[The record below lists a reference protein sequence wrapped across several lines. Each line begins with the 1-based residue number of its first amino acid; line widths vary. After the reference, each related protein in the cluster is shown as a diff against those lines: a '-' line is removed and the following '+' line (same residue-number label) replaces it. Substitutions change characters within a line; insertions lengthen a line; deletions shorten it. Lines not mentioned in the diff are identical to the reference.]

1 MSGSD
6 ESQTI
11 TGWQTAS
18 KFYRRPPG
26 LGWLL
31 ALAAVP
37 LLLGLIGW
45 GGLDRSG
52 KDADLT
58 LPDINPTATMT
69 APDVNAPDV
78 NAPDVNLP
86 NLSFAPLSISRNGN
100 DFTLTGDLPDAN
112 AKTAL
117 LDWLRGKFGA
127 DVNLIDNLNLRAG
140 VNTPDVAAL
149 GTVFDAAGEGI
160 PDFNFKV
167 DGDTVTLTGTA
178 PTAEAR
184 DAVEAAVKSA
194 WPNIKVVNNI
204 QVGPAPAAPAPAPP
218 AAPAPGAPGAP
229 GGTPG
234 PCAVLQDDVSALLR
248 TPINFSTDGFVLA
261 PASQQLLSQVA
272 EKLKTCAGAKVA
284 VTGYTDSSGND
295 AINVPLSGNRAKA
308 VADYLVSQ
316 GLPADHVTSS
326 GAGSANPIAS
336 NDTPEGKAQ
345 NRRVEITVN

>member
-6 ESQTI
+6 ESRTI

-18 KFYRRPPG
+18 KLYRRPPG
-26 LGWLL
+26 VGWLL

-45 GGLDRSG
+45 GGLDRSH
-52 KDADLT
+52 KNADLT
-58 LPDINPTATMT
+58 LPDVNPTATLT
-69 APDVNAPDV
+69 APNVNAPDV
-78 NAPDVNLP
+78 NGPNVNLP
-86 NLSFAPLSISRNGN
+86 NLSFAPLSIARNGN
-100 DFTLTGDLPDAN
+100 DFTLTGDLPDAA
-112 AKTAL
+112 AKTSL

-127 DVNLIDNLNLRAG
+127 DVNLVDNLNLKAG
-140 VNTPDVAAL
+140 VSTPDVSAL
-149 GTVFDAAGEGI
+149 GAVFDAAGQGI

-178 PTAEAR
+178 PSAEVR
-184 DAVEAAVKSA
+184 DAVEAAAKSA

-204 QVGPAPAAPAPAPP
+204 QVAAAPAAPAPP
-218 AAPAPGAPGAP
+218 APAAPGAP

-234 PCAVLQDDVSALLR
+234 PCASLQGDVSALLK
-248 TPINFSTDGFVLA
+248 TPINFSTDGFVVA
-261 PASQQLLSQVA
+261 ASSQQLLSQVA
-272 EKLKTCAGAKVA
+272 DKLKSCAGAQVA

-316 GLPADHVTSS
+316 GLAADHVTST

-336 NDTPEGKAQ
+336 NDTPEGMAQ

>member
-6 ESQTI
+6 ESRTI

-18 KFYRRPPG
+18 KLYRRPPG

-31 ALAAVP
+31 ALAVVP

-45 GGLDRSG
+45 GGLDRSN
-52 KDADLT
+52 KDAELSV
-58 LPDINPTATMT
+58 PDVNPTATMT

-78 NAPDVNLP
+78 NGPDVNSP
-86 NLSFAPLSISRNGN
+86 TLSFAPLSISRSGN
-100 DFTLTGDLPDAN
+100 DFTLTGDLPDAA
-112 AKTAL
+112 AKASL

-127 DVNLIDNLNLRAG
+127 DVNLIDNLNLRPG
-140 VNTPDVAAL
+140 VSTPDVSAV
-149 GTVFDAAGEGI
+149 GKVFDAAAAGI
-160 PDFNFKV
+160 PDFGFGI
-167 DGDTVTLTGTA
+167 DGDTLTLTGTA
-178 PTAEAR
+178 PSAEVR
-184 DAVEAAVKSA
+184 DAVEAAAKAA
-194 WPNIKVVNNI
+194 WPNIKLVNNI
-204 QVGPAPAAPAPAPP
+204 QVAAAPAAPAPPAPGT
-218 AAPAPGAPGAP
+218 PGAPGAP
-229 GGTPG
+229 GTPG
-234 PCAVLQDDVSALLR
+234 PCAVLQGDVSALLR

-272 EKLKTCAGAKVA
+272 DKLKSCVGARVA

-316 GLPADHVTSS
+316 GIAADHVTSS

-336 NDTPEGKAQ
+336 NDTPEGMAQ

>member
-6 ESQTI
+6 ESRTI

-18 KFYRRPPG
+18 KLYRRPPG

-31 ALAAVP
+31 ALAVVP

-45 GGLDRSG
+45 GGLDRSN
-52 KDADLT
+52 KDAELSV
-58 LPDINPTATMT
+58 PDVNPTATMT

-78 NAPDVNLP
+78 NGPDVNSPTL
-86 NLSFAPLSISRNGN
+86 LFAPLSISRSGN
-100 DFTLTGDLPDAN
+100 DFTLTGDLPDAA
-112 AKTAL
+112 AKASL

-127 DVNLIDNLNLRAG
+127 DVNLIDNLNLRPG
-140 VNTPDVAAL
+140 VSTPDVSAV
-149 GTVFDAAGEGI
+149 GKVFDAAAAGI
-160 PDFNFKV
+160 PDFGFGI
-167 DGDTVTLTGTA
+167 DGDTLTLTGTA
-178 PTAEAR
+178 PSAEVR
-184 DAVEAAVKSA
+184 DAVEAAAKAA
-194 WPNIKVVNNI
+194 WPNIKLVNNI
-204 QVGPAPAAPAPAPP
+204 QVAAAPAAPAPPAPGT
-218 AAPAPGAPGAP
+218 PGAPGAP
-229 GGTPG
+229 GTPG
-234 PCAVLQDDVSALLR
+234 PCAVLQGDVSALLR

-272 EKLKTCAGAKVA
+272 DKLKSCVGARVA

-316 GLPADHVTSS
+316 GIAADHVTSS

-336 NDTPEGKAQ
+336 NDTPEGMAQ

>member
-6 ESQTI
+6 ESRTI

-18 KFYRRPPG
+18 KLYRRPPG

-31 ALAAVP
+31 ALAVVP

-45 GGLDRSG
+45 GGLDRSN
-52 KDADLT
+52 KDAELS
-58 LPDINPTATMT
+58 LPDVNPTATMT

-78 NAPDVNLP
+78 NGPDVNSP
-86 NLSFAPLSISRNGN
+86 TLSFAPLSISRSGN
-100 DFTLTGDLPDAN
+100 DFTLTGDLPDAA
-112 AKTAL
+112 AKASL

-127 DVNLIDNLNLRAG
+127 DVNLIDNLNLRPG
-140 VNTPDVAAL
+140 VSTPDVSAVSK
-149 GTVFDAAGEGI
+149 VFDAAAAGI
-160 PDFNFKV
+160 PDFGFNI
-167 DGDTVTLTGTA
+167 DGDTLTLTGTA
-178 PTAEAR
+178 PSAEVR
-184 DAVEAAVKSA
+184 DAVEAAAKAA
-194 WPNIKVVNNI
+194 WPNIKLVNNI
-204 QVGPAPAAPAPAPP
+204 QVAAAPAAPAPPAP
-218 AAPAPGAPGAP
+218 AAPGAPGAP
-229 GGTPG
+229 GTPG
-234 PCAVLQDDVSALLR
+234 PCAVLQGDVSALLR

-272 EKLKTCAGAKVA
+272 DKLKSCAGARVA

-316 GLPADHVTSS
+316 GIAADHVTSS

-336 NDTPEGKAQ
+336 NDTPEGMAQ

>member
-6 ESQTI
+6 ESRTI

-18 KFYRRPPG
+18 KLYRRPPG
-26 LGWLL
+26 FGWLL

-52 KDADLT
+52 KDVNLT
-58 LPDINPTATMT
+58 RPDVNPTATMT
-69 APDVNAPDV
+69 APDVNAPDL

-86 NLSFAPLSISRNGN
+86 NLSFAPLSITRNGN
-100 DFTLTGDLPDAN
+100 DFTLTGDLPDAA
-112 AKTAL
+112 AKTSL

-127 DVNLIDNLNLRAG
+127 DVNLVDNLNLSAG
-140 VNTPDVAAL
+140 VSTPDVSAL
-149 GTVFDAAGEGI
+149 GKVFDAAVDV
-160 PDFNFKV
+160 PDFNFGI
-167 DGDTVTLTGTA
+167 DGDTLTLTGMA
-178 PTAEAR
+178 PSAQVR
-184 DAVEAAVKSA
+184 DAIEAAAKAA
-194 WPNIKVVNNI
+194 WPNIKLVNNI
-204 QVGPAPAAPAPAPP
+204 QVAAAPAAPAPP
-218 AAPAPGAPGAP
+218 ATPGA
-229 GGTPG
+229 PG

-272 EKLKTCAGAKVA
+272 DKLKSCAGAQVA
-284 VTGYTDSSGND
+284 VTGYTDNSGND
-295 AINVPLSGNRAKA
+295 AINIPLSGNRAKA

-316 GLPADHVTSS
+316 GLAADHVTSS
-326 GAGSANPIAS
+326 GAGSAKPIAS

>member
-6 ESQTI
+6 ESRTI

-18 KFYRRPPG
+18 KLYRRPPG

-45 GGLDRSG
+45 GGLDNSRKG
-52 KDADLT
+52 ADVT
-58 LPDINPTATMT
+58 LPDVNPTATLT

-78 NAPDVNLP
+78 NAPNINMP
-86 NLSFAPLSISRNGN
+86 NLSFAPLSILRNGN
-100 DFTLTGDLPDAN
+100 DFTLSGDLPDLA
-112 AKTAL
+112 AKTSL

-127 DVNLIDNLNLRAG
+127 NVNLIDNLNLRPG
-140 VNTPDVAAL
+140 VSTPDVSAL
-149 GTVFDAAGEGI
+149 GKVFDAAVDV
-160 PDFNFKV
+160 PDFNFKI
-167 DGDTVTLTGTA
+167 DGDTLTLTGTA
-178 PTAEAR
+178 PSAEVR
-184 DAVEAAVKSA
+184 DAVEAAAKAA
-194 WPNIKVVNNI
+194 WPNVKLVNNI
-204 QVGPAPAAPAPAPP
+204 QVAAAPAS
-218 AAPAPGAPGAP
+218 PAPGAPGAP

-248 TPINFSTDGFVLA
+248 TPINFSTDGFAVA
-261 PASQQLLSQVA
+261 PSSQQLLSQVA
-272 EKLKTCAGAKVA
+272 EKLKSCEGAKVA

>member
-6 ESQTI
+6 ESRTI

-18 KFYRRPPG
+18 KLYRRPPG

-45 GGLDRSG
+45 GGLDRSH
-52 KDADLT
+52 KNSDLS
-58 LPDINPTATMT
+58 LPDVNPTATMT

-78 NAPDVNLP
+78 NAPNVNFP
-86 NLSFAPLSISRNGN
+86 NLSFAPLSIARNGN

-112 AKTAL
+112 AKASL

-127 DVNLIDNLNLRAG
+127 DVNLIDNLNLRPGAS
-140 VNTPDVAAL
+140 TPDVAAL
-149 GTVFDAAGEGI
+149 GKVFDAAAEGI
-160 PDFNFKV
+160 PDFNFSV
-167 DGDTVTLTGTA
+167 DGDTLTLTGTA
-178 PTAEAR
+178 PSAQVR
-184 DAVEAAVKSA
+184 DAVEAAAKSA
-194 WPNIKVVNNI
+194 WPNIKLVNNI
-204 QVGPAPAAPAPAPP
+204 QVAAAPAAPAPPAP
-218 AAPAPGAPGAP
+218 AAPGAPGTQ

-234 PCAVLQDDVSALLR
+234 PCAVLQGDVSALLR

-272 EKLKTCAGAKVA
+272 EKLKSCAGAQVA

-316 GLPADHVTSS
+316 GLAADHVRSS

>member
-6 ESQTI
+6 ESRTI

-18 KFYRRPPG
+18 KLYRRPPG

-52 KDADLT
+52 KDVDLT
-58 LPDINPTATMT
+58 RPDVNPTATLT
-69 APDVNAPDV
+69 APDVNAPDI

-86 NLSFAPLSISRNGN
+86 NLSFAPLSITRNGN
-100 DFTLTGDLPDAN
+100 DFTLTGDLPDAA
-112 AKTAL
+112 AKTSL

-127 DVNLIDNLNLRAG
+127 DVNLVDNLNLRAG
-140 VNTPDVAAL
+140 VSTPDVSAL
-149 GTVFDAAGEGI
+149 GKVFDAAAAGI
-160 PDFNFKV
+160 PDFSFSI
-167 DGDTVTLTGTA
+167 DGDTLTLTGTA
-178 PTAEAR
+178 PSAEVR
-184 DAVEAAVKSA
+184 DAVESAAKAA
-194 WPNIKVVNNI
+194 WPNIKLVNNI
-204 QVGPAPAAPAPAPP
+204 QIAPASAAPAPP
-218 AAPAPGAPGAP
+218 ATP
-229 GGTPG
+229 GTPG

-272 EKLKTCAGAKVA
+272 DKLKSCAGAQVV
-284 VTGYTDSSGND
+284 VTGYTDNSGND
-295 AINVPLSGNRAKA
+295 AINVPLSSNRAKA

-316 GLPADHVTSS
+316 GLAADHVTSS
-326 GAGSANPIAS
+326 GAGSAKPIAS

>member
-6 ESQTI
+6 ESRTI

-18 KFYRRPPG
+18 KLYRRPPG

-31 ALAAVP
+31 ALAVVP

-45 GGLDRSG
+45 GGLDRSN
-52 KDADLT
+52 KDAELS
-58 LPDINPTATMT
+58 LPDVNPTATMT

-78 NAPDVNLP
+78 NGPDVNSP
-86 NLSFAPLSISRNGN
+86 TLSFAPLSISRSGN
-100 DFTLTGDLPDAN
+100 DFTLTGDLPDAA
-112 AKTAL
+112 AKASL

-127 DVNLIDNLNLRAG
+127 DVNLIDNLNLRPG
-140 VNTPDVAAL
+140 VSTPDVSAV
-149 GTVFDAAGEGI
+149 GKVFDAAAAGI
-160 PDFNFKV
+160 PDVSFNI
-167 DGDTVTLTGTA
+167 DGDTLTLTGTA
-178 PTAEAR
+178 PSAEVR
-184 DAVEAAVKSA
+184 DAVEAAAKAA
-194 WPNIKVVNNI
+194 WPNIKLVNNI
-204 QVGPAPAAPAPAPP
+204 QVAAAPAAPAPPAP
-218 AAPAPGAPGAP
+218 AAPGAPGAP
-229 GGTPG
+229 GTPG
-234 PCAVLQDDVSALLR
+234 PCAVLQGDVSALLR

-272 EKLKTCAGAKVA
+272 DKLKSCAGARVA

-316 GLPADHVTSS
+316 GIAADHVTSS

-336 NDTPEGKAQ
+336 NDTPEGMAQ

>member
-1 MSGSD
+1 M
-6 ESQTI
+6 
-11 TGWQTAS
+11 
-18 KFYRRPPG
+18 
-26 LGWLL
+26 GWLL

-52 KDADLT
+52 KDAELT
-58 LPDINPTATMT
+58 RPDVNPTATLT

-78 NAPDVNLP
+78 NAPNVNMP
-86 NLSFAPLSISRNGN
+86 NLSFAPLSITRNGN
-100 DFTLTGDLPDAN
+100 DFNLSGDLPDGA
-112 AKTAL
+112 AKASL
-117 LDWLRGKFGA
+117 MDWLRGKFGA
-127 DVNLIDNLNLRAG
+127 GVNLVDNLNLRPG
-140 VNTPDVAAL
+140 VSTPDVAAL
-149 GTVFDAAGEGI
+149 GSLFDAAGDRI
-160 PDFNFKV
+160 PDFAFKI

-178 PTAEAR
+178 VSAEAR
-184 DAVEAAVKSA
+184 DAVEAAAKTA

-204 QVGPAPAAPAPAPP
+204 QVGPAPAAPAPPAP
-218 AAPAPGAPGAP
+218 PAPGAPGAP

-234 PCAVLQDDVSALLR
+234 PCAVLQGDVSALLR

-272 EKLKTCAGAKVA
+272 DKLKTCEGAKVA

-295 AINVPLSGNRAKA
+295 AINIPLSGNRAKA

-326 GAGSANPIAS
+326 GAGSANPIAG

>member
-6 ESQTI
+6 ESRTI

-18 KFYRRPPG
+18 KLYRRPPG

-52 KDADLT
+52 KDVNLT
-58 LPDINPTATMT
+58 RPDINPTATMT
-69 APDVNAPDV
+69 APDVNAPDI
-78 NAPDVNLP
+78 NAPNVNLP
-86 NLSFAPLSISRNGN
+86 NLSFAPLSILRNGN
-100 DFTLTGDLPDAN
+100 DFTLSGDLPDLA
-112 AKTAL
+112 AKNSL

-127 DVNLIDNLNLRAG
+127 GVNLIDNLNLSAG
-140 VNTPDVAAL
+140 VSTPDVSAL
-149 GTVFDAAGEGI
+149 GKVFDASVDI
-160 PDFNFKV
+160 PDFNFSIE
-167 DGDTVTLTGTA
+167 GDTLTLTGTA
-178 PTAEAR
+178 PSAEVR
-184 DAVEAAVKSA
+184 DAVEAAAKAA
-194 WPNIKVVNNI
+194 WPNIKLVNNI
-204 QVGPAPAAPAPAPP
+204 QIAAAPSAPAPP
-218 AAPAPGAPGAP
+218 ANPA
-229 GGTPG
+229 TPG
-234 PCAVLQDDVSALLR
+234 PCAVLQGDVSALLR

-272 EKLKTCAGAKVA
+272 DKLKSCAGAQVA
-284 VTGYTDSSGND
+284 VTGYTDNTGND
-295 AINVPLSGNRAKA
+295 AINVPLSSNRAKA

-316 GLPADHVTSS
+316 GLAADHVTSS
-326 GAGSANPIAS
+326 GAGSAKPIAS

>member
-1 MSGSD
+1 M
-6 ESQTI
+6 
-11 TGWQTAS
+11 
-18 KFYRRPPG
+18 
-26 LGWLL
+26 

-45 GGLDRSG
+45 GGLDRSD

-78 NAPDVNLP
+78 NAPNVNLP

-100 DFTLTGDLPDAN
+100 DFTLSGDLPDAA
-112 AKTAL
+112 AKASL

-127 DVNLIDNLNLRAG
+127 GVNLIDNLNLREG
-140 VNTPDVAAL
+140 VSTPDVAAL
-149 GTVFDAAGEGI
+149 GAVFDAAGDGI
-160 PDFNFKV
+160 PDFNFNI
-167 DGDTVTLTGTA
+167 DGDTLTLTGTA
-178 PTAEAR
+178 ASAEVR
-184 DAVEAAVKSA
+184 DAVEAAAKAA
-194 WPNIKVVNNI
+194 WPNIKLVNNI
-204 QVGPAPAAPAPAPP
+204 QIGAAPGAPAPP

-248 TPINFSTDGFVLA
+248 TPINFTTDGFILA
-261 PASQQLLSQVA
+261 PASQQLLTQVA
-272 EKLKTCAGAKVA
+272 DKLKTCEGAKVA

-295 AINVPLSGNRAKA
+295 AINVPLSANRAKA

-316 GLPADHVTSS
+316 GLAADHVTSS

>member
-6 ESQTI
+6 ESRTI

-18 KFYRRPPG
+18 KLYRRPPG

-45 GGLDRSG
+45 GGLDHSN
-52 KDADLT
+52 KNADVT
-58 LPDINPTATMT
+58 LPDVNPTATLT

-78 NAPDVNLP
+78 NAPNVNLP
-86 NLSFAPLSISRNGN
+86 NLSFAPLSITRNGN
-100 DFTLTGDLPDAN
+100 DFTLTGDLPDAA
-112 AKTAL
+112 AKTSL

-127 DVNLIDNLNLRAG
+127 DVNLIDNLNLRPG
-140 VNTPDVAAL
+140 VSTPDVSAL
-149 GTVFDAAGEGI
+149 GKVFDASADI
-160 PDFNFKV
+160 PDFNFSI
-167 DGDTVTLTGTA
+167 DGDTLTLTGTA
-178 PTAEAR
+178 PSAQVR
-184 DAVEAAVKSA
+184 DAVEAAAKAA
-194 WPNIKVVNNI
+194 WPNIKLVNNI
-204 QVGPAPAAPAPAPP
+204 QIAAAPAAPAP
-218 AAPAPGAPGAP
+218 PAPGAPGAP

-234 PCAVLQDDVSALLR
+234 PCAVLQGDVSALLK
-248 TPINFSTDGFVLA
+248 TPINFSTDGFAVA
-261 PASQQLLSQVA
+261 PSSQQLLSQVA
-272 EKLKTCAGAKVA
+272 DKLKSCEGAKVA

-295 AINVPLSGNRAKA
+295 AINIPLSGNRAKA

-316 GLPADHVTSS
+316 GLAADHVTSS

>member
-6 ESQTI
+6 ESRTI

-18 KFYRRPPG
+18 KLYRRPPG

-45 GGLDRSG
+45 GGLDHSRKNG
-52 KDADLT
+52 DVT

-78 NAPDVNLP
+78 NAPNVNLP
-86 NLSFAPLSISRNGN
+86 NLSFAPLSIARNGN
-100 DFTLTGDLPDAN
+100 DFTLTGDVPDAA
-112 AKTAL
+112 AKASL

-127 DVNLIDNLNLRAG
+127 DVNLIDNLNLRPG
-140 VNTPDVAAL
+140 VSTPDVSAL
-149 GTVFDAAGEGI
+149 GKVFDAAADGI
-160 PDFNFKV
+160 PDFNFSIE
-167 DGDTVTLTGTA
+167 GDTLTLTGTA
-178 PTAEAR
+178 PSAEVRA
-184 DAVEAAVKSA
+184 AVEAAAKAA
-194 WPNIKVVNNI
+194 WPNIKLVNNI
-204 QVGPAPAAPAPAPP
+204 QVAATPAPSAPA
-218 AAPAPGAPGAP
+218 APGAP

-234 PCAVLQDDVSALLR
+234 PCAALQGDVSALLR

-272 EKLKTCAGAKVA
+272 DKLKSCAGAQVD

-316 GLPADHVTSS
+316 GLPADHVRSS

>member
-1 MSGSD
+1 MSSSD
-6 ESQTI
+6 ESRTI

-18 KFYRRPPG
+18 KLYRRPPG
-26 LGWLL
+26 VGWLL

-45 GGLDRSG
+45 GGLDRSD
-52 KDADLT
+52 KDTDLT
-58 LPDINPTATMT
+58 LPDVNPTATLT
-69 APDVNAPDV
+69 APGVNTPDVNAP
-78 NAPDVNLP
+78 NVNLP

-100 DFTLTGDLPDAN
+100 DFNLTGDLPDAA
-112 AKTAL
+112 AKASL

-127 DVNLIDNLNLRAG
+127 DVNLVDNLNLRPG
-140 VNTPDVAAL
+140 VSTPDVSAL
-149 GTVFDAAGEGI
+149 GKVFDAAAEGI
-160 PDFNFKV
+160 PDFNFSI
-167 DGDTVTLTGTA
+167 DGDRLTLTGTA
-178 PTAEAR
+178 PSAEVR
-184 DAVEAAVKSA
+184 DAVEAAAKEA
-194 WPNIKVVNNI
+194 WPNIKIVNNI
-204 QVGPAPAAPAPAPP
+204 QVAAAPPAPAPP
-218 AAPAPGAPGAP
+218 APEAGAPVAP

-234 PCAVLQDDVSALLR
+234 PCAALQGDVSALLR
-248 TPINFSTDGFVLA
+248 TPINFSTDGFAVA
-261 PASQQLLSQVA
+261 PASQQLLTQVA
-272 EKLKTCAGAKVA
+272 DKIKSCEGARVT

>member
-6 ESQTI
+6 ESRTI

-18 KFYRRPPG
+18 KLYRRPPG

-52 KDADLT
+52 KNSDLT
-58 LPDINPTATMT
+58 LPDVNPTATLT

-78 NAPDVNLP
+78 NAPNVNLP
-86 NLSFAPLSISRNGN
+86 NLSFAPLSITRNGN
-100 DFTLTGDLPDAN
+100 DFTLTGDLPDAA
-112 AKTAL
+112 AKASL
-117 LDWLRGKFGA
+117 LDWLRGKFGG

-140 VNTPDVAAL
+140 VSTPDVSAL
-149 GTVFDAAGEGI
+149 GKVFDAAAEGI
-160 PDFNFKV
+160 PDFSFSI
-167 DGDTVTLTGTA
+167 DGDTLTLTGTA
-178 PTAEAR
+178 PSAQVR
-184 DAVEAAVKSA
+184 DAVEAAAKAA
-194 WPNIKVVNNI
+194 WPNIKLVNNI
-204 QVGPAPAAPAPAPP
+204 QVVSASAPAPAP
-218 AAPAPGAPGAP
+218 APAPGVP
-229 GGTPG
+229 GTPG
-234 PCAVLQDDVSALLR
+234 PCAVLQGDVSALLR
-248 TPINFSTDGFVLA
+248 TPINFSTDGFVVA
-261 PASQQLLSQVA
+261 PSSQQLLSQVA
-272 EKLKTCAGAKVA
+272 DKLKSCAGAQVA

-316 GLPADHVTSS
+316 GLAADHVKSS

>member
-6 ESQTI
+6 ESRTI

-18 KFYRRPPG
+18 KLYRRPPG

-31 ALAAVP
+31 ALVAVP

-52 KDADLT
+52 KNSDVT
-58 LPDINPTATMT
+58 LPDVNPTATLT

-78 NAPDVNLP
+78 NAPNVNLP
-86 NLSFAPLSISRNGN
+86 NLSFAPLSITRNGK
-100 DFTLTGDLPDAN
+100 DFTLTGDLPDAA
-112 AKTAL
+112 AKASL
-117 LDWLRGKFGA
+117 LDWLRGKFGG
-127 DVNLIDNLNLRAG
+127 DVNLIDNLNLRPG
-140 VNTPDVAAL
+140 VSTPDVSAL
-149 GTVFDAAGEGI
+149 GKVFDAAAEGV
-160 PDFNFKV
+160 PDFGFSI
-167 DGDTVTLTGTA
+167 DGDTLTLTGTA
-178 PTAEAR
+178 PSAQVR
-184 DAVEAAVKSA
+184 DAVEAAAKAA
-194 WPNIKVVNNI
+194 WPNIKLVNNI
-204 QVGPAPAAPAPAPP
+204 QIATAPAPP
-218 AAPAPGAPGAP
+218 PPAAPGAP
-229 GGTPG
+229 GTPG
-234 PCAVLQDDVSALLR
+234 PCAVLQNDVSALLR
-248 TPINFSTDGFVLA
+248 TPINFSTDGFVVA
-261 PASQQLLSQVA
+261 ASSQQLLSQVA
-272 EKLKTCAGAKVA
+272 DKLKSCAGAQVA

-316 GLPADHVTSS
+316 GLAADHVTSS